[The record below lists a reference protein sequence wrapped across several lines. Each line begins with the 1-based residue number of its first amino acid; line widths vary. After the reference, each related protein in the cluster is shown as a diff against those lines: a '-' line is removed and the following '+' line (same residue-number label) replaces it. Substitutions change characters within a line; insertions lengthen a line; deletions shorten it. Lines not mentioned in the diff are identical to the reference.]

1 MNALINTMTSR
12 EFEKQIRTGMT
23 VDDFCVIYGCS
34 KEEFGDRIHTIYP
47 QERKRKEISR
57 KLKGNEKIKGR
68 TPVAPETQS
77 ATEAPKKQTSAK
89 PEKGKRTES
98 KKPETEP
105 KTELKTEPK
114 PEPKTEP
121 EAPKPT
127 LLEIYRQK
135 EESLSNEICRL
146 ESEHKEAWNEHR
158 AVADNIRAITER
170 VEQLKLELKHCIDDY
185 EGQMAK
191 ARELEDQMS
200 ECTEAWRPK
209 RAELDQVRTRIA
221 ELTTITVFV
230 YDDGTIEA
238 EDCKLSFDGWETRY
252 DELLRSESDTLDN
265 LRKKDLRTLAKLL
278 SLSNNE
284 HTFAFAFDNS
294 ELEEVFKVMKK

>member
-1 MNALINTMTSR
+1 MNALINQMTAR

-23 VDDFCVIYGCS
+23 VDDFCVMYGCS
-34 KEEFGDRIHTIYP
+34 KEEFDDRIHTIFP
-47 QERKRKEISR
+47 QERKRKDISR
-57 KLKGNEKIKGR
+57 KLRGNEKIKGR
-68 TPVAPETQS
+68 TPVTPKAQS
-77 ATEAPKKQTSAK
+77 ATGAPKKQTSAK

-105 KTELKTEPK
+105 KTAPKT
-114 PEPKTEP
+114 EPKTEP
-121 EAPKPT
+121 EATKPT
-127 LLEIYRQK
+127 LLEIYKQK

-146 ESEHKEAWNEHR
+146 ESEHKEAWSEHR

-170 VEQLKLELKHCIDDY
+170 VEQLKLELKHCVDEF
-185 EGQMAK
+185 EGQTTR
-191 ARELEDQMS
+191 ARELEDQMDK
-200 ECTEAWRPK
+200 CKEAWRPK
-209 RAELDQVRTRIA
+209 RAELDQVRARIA

-278 SLSNNE
+278 SLDNSE
-284 HTFAFAFDNS
+284 HSFAFAFDNS
-294 ELEEVFKVMKK
+294 ELEEAFKVMKK